1 MTAESLA
8 PYLAFFTAHL
18 YSIVFIAAT
27 IDATGI
33 PFPGRLL
40 VITAGALAADGSE
53 TTRVVLLAAAG
64 ALLGDH
70 ILYLLGR
77 LGGDRILKFYCRW
90 TMGSSRCVEKAQ
102 NYFRRFGGATV
113 VVGRFVTGVRL
124 FAATLAGSGGI
135 RYPTFLVADT
145 VGALLWAGIFVVLGH
160 LLGTHAGEAVKP
172 YGNVVLAVGVGLALV
187 PPALIA
193 YRIWKR
199 RRHGPATSERR
210 ASPPGRR
217 KMVGVGGGGGN

>member
-8 PYLAFFTAHL
+8 PYLAFFTDHL
-18 YSIVFIAAT
+18 FVIVFIAAM

-40 VITAGALAADGSE
+40 IITAGALAADGPD

-64 ALLGDH
+64 AVLGDH

-77 LGGDRILKFYCRW
+77 LGGDRVLSAYCRW
-90 TMGSSRCVEKAQ
+90 TMGSSRCVEKARA
-102 NYFRRFGGATV
+102 YFRRFGGATIV
-113 VVGRFVTGVRL
+113 IGRFMTGVRL

-135 RYPTFLVADT
+135 RYVTFLAADT
-145 VGALLWAGIFVVLGH
+145 IGALLWAGIFVVLGH
-160 LLGTHAGEAVKP
+160 ILGTQAGRALKP
-172 YGNVVLAVGVGLALV
+172 YANVVLVIGIGLALV

-193 YRIWKR
+193 YRLWRR
-199 RRHGPATSERR
+199 RRHGPATSPRR
-210 ASPPGRR
+210 SSQPGPGRV
-217 KMVGVGGGGGN
+217 VGVGGGGGN